1 MFTKF
6 LCWAHVRGHVLWT
19 CVSILKN
26 LLLLFL
32 YLLCICI
39 LVFQIN
45 IFQFN
50 SIQSSPGGQ
59 NPGRGLGRSLCQL
72 YTTMAVVKHFIP
84 VLLQFVADVPPWTS
98 LTASTPGI
106 DDAVQQLA
114 VRHSVSCRWRRYDG
128 RWTTTV
134 VELLRPS
141 YRRHRQDSGDGVTDG
156 RTITFA
162 SRAYGWNGRGG
173 GAKGTINLSGVVPPA
188 PLPGAATDA
197 FQIWQGFDYAVGWR
211 GVGFK
216 KKME

>member
-72 YTTMAVVKHFIP
+72 HTTGCCEAFHP
-84 VLLQFVADVPPWTS
+84 S
-98 LTASTPGI
+98 LTAVCRRRPSMDFING
-106 DDAVQQLA
+106 
-114 VRHSVSCRWRRYDG
+114 RHSRDWWCSATVSCPSLRFLPMTLIRRPLNYDG
-128 RWTTTV
+128 RWTSTTV
-134 VELLRPS
+134 VSTSSAGLR
-141 YRRHRQDSGDGVTDG
+141 RRSDG
-156 RTITFA
+156 R
-162 SRAYGWNGRGG
+162 
-173 GAKGTINLSGVVPPA
+173 
-188 PLPGAATDA
+188 
-197 FQIWQGFDYAVGWR
+197 
-211 GVGFK
+211 
-216 KKME
+216 